1 MALRTRR
8 RTDRAGVSRDVAD
21 TSDSAYTA
29 HTFVVPSRLGMT
41 TPSDA
46 FCERGCITKDEWE
59 RRHAAT
65 YGEDA

>member
-1 MALRTRR
+1 MAPTTRR

-21 TSDSAYTA
+21 ATDSAYA
-29 HTFVVPSRLGMT
+29 ALTFVVPSRLGMT
-41 TPSDA
+41 MPSDA

>member
-1 MALRTRR
+1 MALTTRR

-21 TSDSAYTA
+21 TTDSAYAA

-41 TPSDA
+41 LPSDA
-46 FCERGCITKDEWE
+46 FCAGCITKTEWE

-65 YGEDA
+65 YGEDT

>member
-1 MALRTRR
+1 MALRYRR

-21 TSDSAYTA
+21 TTDPDYAA

-46 FCERGCITKDEWE
+46 FCGSGCITKDEWE

>member
-1 MALRTRR
+1 MSELTRR

-21 TSDSAYTA
+21 ATDSAYAA

-41 TPSDA
+41 LPSDA
-46 FCERGCITKDEWE
+46 FVSRGCITKDEWE

-65 YGEDA
+65 YGEEV